1 MNRATYLEVLTMIGL
16 CLPAVAGYAQGR
28 SDVNVPENVWLQIHL
43 PREVTASQ
51 STFDL
56 SQIAVVRG
64 SSQWVSAAGRI
75 GLGRIA
81 LPGQR
86 IIVDRATILSR
97 LGASGIPADKVLLT
111 GADAVTVR
119 NGQKIIEAEE
129 FVGAAQQVLRGMF
142 ANRSVVEMTT
152 MVKPKDLALIT
163 EPKRIQFEPKVTQS
177 DSRGL
182 VTVQVRA
189 VADGREVGVRD
200 IPFRLKFEVRQV
212 VAAKEIPQGTAL
224 SAENCRV
231 EKRTSDRPEPANW
244 QPPYGLVTIRTVAAD
259 QDVRAD
265 MLQSPEPAILVRR
278 NEAVTI
284 RIQRPGLTIE
294 AMGLALQEGRA
305 GEPVKVR
312 NVDSS
317 RIIVCKVNADGTV
330 EPVL

>member
-16 CLPAVAGYAQGR
+16 CLPAAAGLAQGR
-28 SDVNVPENVWLQIHL
+28 SDVNVPQNVWLQIHL
-43 PREVTASQ
+43 PREVIAAQ

-56 SQIAVVRG
+56 SQIAVIRG
-64 SSQWVSAAGRI
+64 SSQWVSVAGRI

-97 LGASGIPADKVLLT
+97 LGTSGIPADKVLLT

-129 FVGAAQQVLRGMF
+129 FVGAAQQVLKETLS
-142 ANRSVVEMTT
+142 NRSLVEMTAL
-152 MVKPKDLALIT
+152 VKPKDLSLIV
-163 EPKRIQFEPKVTQS
+163 EPKRIQFEPKVTQA

-189 VADGREVGVRD
+189 LADGREVGVRD

-224 SAENCRV
+224 NAENCRV

-259 QDVRAD
+259 QDIRAE
-265 MLQSPEPAILVRR
+265 MLQLPEPAILVRR

-284 RIQRPGLTIE
+284 RIRRPGLTIE